1 MNYEADRTRKSQQE
15 HGRVQIVHMIRNK
28 NKSANREVFS
38 TKYFNLEEH
47 PGNDIPEQP
56 EQR

>member
-1 MNYEADRTRKSQQE
+1 MNYEADRPGAKQQE
-15 HGRVQIVHMIRNK
+15 HGRVEIVHVVRNK
-28 NKSANREVFS
+28 KKSADWEVLL